1 MAIPAWRS
9 FLYGAFYSRRL
20 LWRTWFCNVS
30 NFPLTFSIH
39 FWRIYHMLY
48 LKRSSQGV
56 RELKIQFEHDF
67 APRRV
72 CWKRTAPVKQSGD
85 GTSDQ
90 NRIVESLPRDFFK
103 STFQTHAC
111 AVSWRAKKS
120 GSKTRCSHFI
130 ALVVPFGIPVSL
142 QWLIFWFFLL
152 VLWGCNG
159 QWNSLYKLNAGF
171 WAHMPHFLR

>member
-39 FWRIYHMLY
+39 FWRIYHILY

-90 NRIVESLPRDFFK
+90 NRIVESLPTDFFK
-103 STFQTHAC
+103 SSFQTHAC
-111 AVSWRAKKS
+111 AVSWRAKKVAAKPDVHIS
-120 GSKTRCSHFI
+120 SLWLFL
-130 ALVVPFGIPVSL
+130 LVCPYPYNDSFF
-142 QWLIFWFFLL
+142 WLFLL